1 MNASTTTTTTKSKN
15 KPPKSTPSTF
25 IKIIEFW
32 FYLIQILT
40 VLFSWRVYFLF
51 IDSKKKIEN
60 NNNNNDNDNNNTNK
74 NDEKRYLTFKE
85 KVQHNF
91 FCLFT
96 DTLYF
101 MMLIITCTLFFWRSK
116 DTLSLLK
123 KSDSSKYKQIIWD
136 QFSGGFVEFG
146 SFTVL
151 LLLKWPVIFKVFWNK
166 GTEKE
171 DKSTWSQIFMREFSQ
186 EVDKNKLGVP
196 KPPTTNTTNF
206 SGNGSS
212 SSTTNATSSSSS
224 SSSQANNKRAM
235 SDDEWRHA
243 FRRDLQNIGFEFDSQ
258 TGDVSKFPPT
268 EVMEQYQKSAEFR
281 DLILAS
287 GSLKAGEQQQQNK
300 NNNNNN
306 NNNNNGPKIEEYD
319 DQKQEEEEEEENE
332 TNKQQTQKDDEKKP
346 STTTTTTTTSSSNKK
361 SKKGKKNKR
370 N

>member
-1 MNASTTTTTTKSKN
+1 MNTSTTTKSKN

-60 NNNNNDNDNNNTNK
+60 NNNNDNDNNNTNK

-101 MMLIITCTLFFWRSK
+101 MMLIITCTLFFWRLK

-186 EVDKNKLGVP
+186 EVDKNKLGGP

-212 SSTTNATSSSSS
+212 SSTTNATSS

-287 GSLKAGEQQQQNK
+287 GSLKAGSEQQDKNK
-300 NNNNNN
+300 NNNN

-319 DQKQEEEEEEENE
+319 NQKQEEEENEEKE
-332 TNKQQTQKDDEKKP
+332 TNKQQTQKDDEKET
-346 STTTTTTTTSSSNKK
+346 STTTTSSNKK

>member
-1 MNASTTTTTTKSKN
+1 MNATTTNKSKN
-15 KPPKSTPSTF
+15 KQLKPTPTF
-25 IKIIEFW
+25 IKIIGFW
-32 FYLIQILT
+32 FYIIQILT

-51 IDSKKKIEN
+51 IDSKKNIE
-60 NNNNNDNDNNNTNK
+60 NNNNNDNDNNKDK
-74 NDEKRYLTFKE
+74 NDKKQYLTFKE

-101 MMLIITCTLFFWRSK
+101 MMLIITCVLFFWRLK

-136 QFSGGFVEFG
+136 QFTGGFIEFG

-186 EVDKNKLGVP
+186 EVDKNKLGGP

-212 SSTTNATSSSSS
+212 STTTTSSG
-224 SSSQANNKRAM
+224 SSQANNKRAM

-281 DLILAS
+281 DLILAA
-287 GSLKAGEQQQQNK
+287 GSLKAGGQDK
-300 NNNNNN
+300 NNNNNS
-306 NNNNNGPKIEEYD
+306 GPKIEEYD
-319 DQKQEEEEEEENE
+319 DHKQEEEKESNE
-332 TNKQQTQKDDEKKP
+332 QQPQKDDEKEN
-346 STTTTTTTTSSSNKK
+346 STTTTTTTTSSSSSSSKK
-361 SKKGKKNKR
+361 GKKGKKNKR

>member
-1 MNASTTTTTTKSKN
+1 MNATTTNKSKN
-15 KPPKSTPSTF
+15 KQLKQTSTF
-25 IKIIEFW
+25 IKIIGFW
-32 FYLIQILT
+32 FYTIQILT

-51 IDSKKKIEN
+51 IDSKKNID
-60 NNNNNDNDNNNTNK
+60 NNNNDNDNNKDK
-74 NDEKRYLTFKE
+74 NDKKQYLTFKE

-101 MMLIITCTLFFWRSK
+101 MMLIITCVLFFWRLK

-136 QFSGGFVEFG
+136 QFTGGFIEFG

-186 EVDKNKLGVP
+186 EVDKNKLGGP

-212 SSTTNATSSSSS
+212 SATTTTSNG
-224 SSSQANNKRAM
+224 SSQANNKRAM

-281 DLILAS
+281 DLILAA
-287 GSLKAGEQQQQNK
+287 GSLKAGGQDK
-300 NNNNNN
+300 NNNR
-306 NNNNNGPKIEEYD
+306 GPKIEEYD
-319 DQKQEEEEEEENE
+319 DHKQEEKESNE
-332 TNKQQTQKDDEKKP
+332 QQPQKDDEKEN
-346 STTTTTTTTSSSNKK
+346 STTTTTTSSSSKK
-361 SKKGKKNKR
+361 GKKGKKNKR

>member
-1 MNASTTTTTTKSKN
+1 MNATTTSKN
-15 KPPKSTPSTF
+15 KQPKPTTTF
-25 IKIIEFW
+25 IKIIGFW
-32 FYLIQILT
+32 FYIIQILT
-40 VLFSWRVYFLF
+40 VFFSWRVYFLF
-51 IDSKKKIEN
+51 VDNEKKIQN
-60 NNNNNDNDNNNTNK
+60 NNNTDK
-74 NDEKRYLTFKE
+74 KESDEKQKLTFKE

-101 MMLIITCTLFFWRSK
+101 MMLIITCTLFFWRLK
-116 DTLSLLK
+116 DTLSILN

-136 QFSGGFVEFG
+136 QFTGGFVEFG
-146 SFTVL
+146 SFIVL

-186 EVDKNKLGVP
+186 EVDKNKLGGP

-212 SSTTNATSSSSS
+212 SSTAHRTTTST
-224 SSSQANNKRAM
+224 SSQANNKRAM

-281 DLILAS
+281 DLILSA
-287 GSLKAGEQQQQNK
+287 GSLKGGQQDKNK
-300 NNNNNN
+300 NNQDD
-306 NNNNNGPKIEEYD
+306 NGPKIKEYD
-319 DQKQEEEEEEENE
+319 DDHKEEKEEIEEKTNE
-332 TNKQQTQKDDEKKP
+332 QQKDDETST
-346 STTTTTTTTSSSNKK
+346 STTPSSNKK
-361 SKKGKKNKR
+361 TKKGKKSKR